1 MKRSLSWLAAV
12 AVAAAVLL
20 VPAALATHGGDT
32 LVTVGSPA
40 SPFPQNKQNEPAV
53 AVNPIVPNI
62 VAAGANDEL
71 DLEACN
77 NRADNTCPFTA
88 GVGVSGVYFSLN
100 SGDTWRQPTYTGWTA
115 RDCLGLVGTQ
125 PNNPA
130 DNCDPH
136 VGPIG
141 TLPRYYESGLVA
153 DGDPAV
159 AFGPK
164 PGPNGFHWSNGWRL
178 YYASLA
184 SNFSSS
190 RAEFTIKGFEAIAV
204 SRLDDVNLAAAM
216 AGANNAW
223 KAPVI
228 ATKQN
233 AALFSDHE
241 QIAVDD
247 AESSPFFGNAYVC
260 DAAFRSQEISPNSLP
275 EPITLNVSSDGGDT
289 WKSRQLTAAVNNI
302 VIGGRQDCQVDT
314 DSHGVV
320 YVFWDGTD
328 TRTRQLAIFMI
339 RSFDGGKTFERP
351 ARVVT
356 LVTPTGL
363 FDPNSGS
370 RTMDGIGG
378 ARDGVTPSISVANGA
393 PTGTGAPNWIVLTY
407 ANGPTPSDLNPGP
420 NETAPVWLGKPT
432 PAGVNWTGPVQG
444 AVASDRPLFPALAIS
459 PDGRDVYLTYDSFL
473 QPWQSTTANPR
484 LMQGVVRHA
493 DVSAGGALGAF
504 TDLHRA
510 PAGDARG
517 SSQNNLDAG
526 FLGDY
531 NYAFATNAFGVA
543 VWNDVRAAADCAAID
558 AYRQA
563 LFNFLTGASSTGP
576 TKPAPNNVCPA
587 MFGNTDIFGGSYADP
602 TAP

>member
-1 MKRSLSWLAAV
+1 MCREPLNSSSVPRERGRRMKRPWTRSFAAAV
-12 AVAAAVLL
+12 ATAVLV

-32 LVTVGSPA
+32 LVTVGSPPSRFA
-40 SPFPQNKQNEPAV
+40 QNKQNEPAV
-53 AVNPIVPNI
+53 AINPIAPNI
-62 VAAGANDEL
+62 VAAGANDEI

-77 NRADNTCPFTA
+77 NRADNTCPFTP

-100 SGDTWRQPTYTGWTA
+100 RGDSWTQPTYTGWTA
-115 RDCLGLVGTQ
+115 RDCLGVIGTQ

-141 TLPRYYESGLVA
+141 TLPRYLESGLVA

-159 AFGPK
+159 GFGPK
-164 PGPNGFHWSNGWRL
+164 PGPNGFSWANGWRL
-178 YYASLA
+178 YYANLA
-184 SNFSSS
+184 SNFSST
-190 RAEFTIKGFEAIAV
+190 RAEFAIKGFEAIAV
-204 SRLDDVNLAAAM
+204 SRLDDVNLDAAM
-216 AGANNAW
+216 AGANGAW

-247 AESSPFFGNAYVC
+247 AASSPFFGNVYVC
-260 DAAFRSQEISPNSLP
+260 DAAFRSQEISPNALP
-275 EPITLNVSSDGGDT
+275 EPIQLNVSSDGGDT
-289 WKSRQLTAAVNNI
+289 
-302 VIGGRQDCQVDT
+302 
-314 DSHGVV
+314 
-320 YVFWDGTD
+320 Y
-328 TRTRQLAIFMI
+328 RTRQLAIFMI
-339 RSFDGGKTFERP
+339 RSLDGGKTFERP

-356 LVTPTGL
+356 FAIQTGL

-370 RTMDGIGG
+370 NTMDGIAG
-378 ARDGVTPSISVANGA
+378 ARDGLTPSISIANGA
-393 PTGTGAPNWIVLTY
+393 PTGAGAPDWIVLTY
-407 ANGPTPSDLNPGP
+407 ANGPTPSDVNPGP
-420 NETAPVWLGKPT
+420 NETAPVWLGKPG
-432 PAGVNWTGPVQG
+432 PAGVSWTGPVNG
-444 AVASDRPLFPALAIS
+444 ALASDRPLFPALAIS

-493 DVSAGGALGAF
+493 DVSAGGTLGAF
-504 TDLHRA
+504 ADLHRA

-517 SSQNNLDAG
+517 SSQNNLAPG

-543 VWNDVRAAADCAAID
+543 VWNDVRAAADCPAID

-563 LFNFLTGASSTGP
+563 LYNFLTGTSSTQP
-576 TKPAPNNVCPA
+576 TAPAPNNDCPA
-587 MFGNTDIFGGSYADP
+587 TFGNTDIFGGSYADP